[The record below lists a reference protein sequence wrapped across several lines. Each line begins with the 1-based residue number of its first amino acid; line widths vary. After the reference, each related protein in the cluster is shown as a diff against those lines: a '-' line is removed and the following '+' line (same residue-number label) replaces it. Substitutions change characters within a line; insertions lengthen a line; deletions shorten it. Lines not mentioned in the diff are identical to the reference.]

1 MSKSPLDVLIA
12 PVLTEKALM
21 LHRDGKYTFYVRKD
35 ANKIDIKRAVEQVFN
50 V

>member
-1 MSKSPLDVLIA
+1 LDVLIA

-35 ANKIDIKRAVEQVFN
+35 ANKIDIN
-50 V
+50 VLWSRFLMLR